1 MKKMKSKVA
10 KMESKSDDEMPKT
23 PKEAMAEVKHDKSE
37 EDMCRDGEYD
47 LDALLKAIE
56 IKNDP
61 KKMEYVNKAHDKK
74 STALRSIADLKMAG
88 EALAMAKTKKKGL
101 AI

>member
-10 KMESKSDDEMPKT
+10 SMKSKMAST
-23 PKEAMAEVKHDKSE
+23 PADAMAEDKDEKSE
-37 EDMCRDGEYD
+37 MDMAREGEYD
-47 LDALLKAIE
+47 LEALMKAFE
-56 IKNDP
+56 IKNDE
-61 KKMEYVNKAHDKK
+61 KRMEYVKKAHDKK
-74 STALRSIADLKMAG
+74 TTALKSIEDLKMAG